1 VQKQILAAR
10 DEDSFLPD
18 DNESRAPAAAQ
29 VSAPLAAPVSGPSI
43 QSVRVG
49 DHSPVTRVV
58 LDASAKPAYTAHM
71 EQGGRQLVV
80 DLPDT
85 GWNAAAAAKLH
96 NKNAAAYKYE
106 DGHAIFDLSAPMQI
120 KTQQIL
126 PPQGKAGY
134 RIMIDLVASAS

>member
-18 DNESRAPAAAQ
+18 DNESG
-29 VSAPLAAPVSGPSI
+29 AAPVAVPIAAPASGPAI

-49 DHSPVTRVV
+49 EHSPVTRIV
-58 LDASAKPAYTAHM
+58 LDASAKPVYAAHM

-85 GWNAAAAAKLH
+85 GWNAVAAAKLH
-96 NKNAAAYKYE
+96 NKKATGYKYE
-106 DGHAIFDLSAPMQI
+106 DGHAVFDLSAPMQI

-126 PPQGKAGY
+126 PPEGKAGY
-134 RIMIDLVASAS
+134 RVMIDLVAAAS